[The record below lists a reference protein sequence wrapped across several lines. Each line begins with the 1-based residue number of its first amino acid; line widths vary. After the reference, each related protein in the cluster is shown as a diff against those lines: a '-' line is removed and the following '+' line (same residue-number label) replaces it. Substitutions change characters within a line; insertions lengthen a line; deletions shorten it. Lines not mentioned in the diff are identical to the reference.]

1 MVGNDVIIS
10 SVVGAVVGIIVSFFF
25 VKYSAVDSYKATI
38 FGMNSNSFIT
48 GITFFIIVCGVAIFS
63 AMAGIIRDVEFIIK
77 EPLKFTLELLAMGL
91 LPTIALLLVMYFR
104 TNKITSK
111 NKTDSLIIFLKFALF
126 HVLFQISG
134 YYRYVFE

>member
-1 MVGNDVIIS
+1 
-10 SVVGAVVGIIVSFFF
+10 
-25 VKYSAVDSYKATI
+25 
-38 FGMNSNSFIT
+38 MNSNSFIT
-48 GITFFIIVCGVAIFS
+48 GITFFLIVFGVAIFS

-91 LPTIALLLVMYFR
+91 LPTIALLLVIYFR

-111 NKTDSLIIFLKFALF
+111 NKTESLIIFLKFALF